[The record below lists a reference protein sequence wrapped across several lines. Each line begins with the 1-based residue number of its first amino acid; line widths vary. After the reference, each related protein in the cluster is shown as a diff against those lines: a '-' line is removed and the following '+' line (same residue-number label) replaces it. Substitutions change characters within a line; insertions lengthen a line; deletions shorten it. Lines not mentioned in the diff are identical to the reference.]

1 MAENCSPLQSQP
13 DAKGE
18 FFRLVAEQGH
28 YGGRTFP
35 TPTRQGL
42 YVCTPGGTTLGALNT
57 RDAGPLL
64 EMLQTALERWDQ
76 LAVHA
81 TSEAPGEYDRFRADR
96 YPHGGLVLR
105 AIARDLPR
113 EVDTRIDDWRKIA
126 WNLDYAW
133 FTREEA
139 ASLVPDPALPGATAE
154 ASPELVRRLGRFHL
168 RDFVR
173 GEPAPW
179 PADALH
185 DASLSSVVT
194 GVSGDTVT
202 VSLHGRIRLEAEF
215 RWVRQGDGQS
225 HASPCSF
232 DATLSGEAEWDRMT
246 GRFVRFDLAASGPR
260 AGTQQYNNR
269 PDDLGPAPMAVVFE
283 LAGDSP
289 RDRTPPHT
297 VLHAQYFGEPA

>member
-1 MAENCSPLQSQP
+1 MADAPSPP
-13 DAKGE
+13 
-18 FFRLVAEQGH
+18 RP
-28 YGGRTFP
+28 GRA
-35 TPTRQGL
+35 
-42 YVCTPGGTTLGALNT
+42 CTSALREATLGALNT

-64 EMLQTALERWDQ
+64 EMLQTALERWDH

-81 TSEAPGEYDRFRADR
+81 TSEAPGEYDRFRPDR

-113 EVDTRIDDWRKIA
+113 KMDTRIDDWRKIA

-133 FTREEA
+133 FTREEI
-139 ASLVPDPALPGATAE
+139 ASLVPDPALLGATAE

-194 GVSGDTVT
+194 GVSSDTIT

-215 RWVRQGDGQS
+215 RWVRQGDGES
-225 HASPCSF
+225 HESPCSF
-232 DATLSGEAEWDRMT
+232 DATLSGEAEWDRVT
-246 GRFVRFDLAASGPR
+246 GRFVRFDLAAFGPR

-283 LAGDSP
+283 LAGD
-289 RDRTPPHT
+289 RTPPHT